1 MKPMT
6 DSKKSQPISPSS
18 IARIAGNILSGM
30 PATTDAHGR
39 YGYKTLDLDHALWA
53 ARYIAKKAAEQS
65 E

>member
-1 MKPMT
+1 MT

-30 PATTDAHGR
+30 VAASPNEFFKIGD
-39 YGYKTLDLDHALWA
+39 DECEHAMNL
-53 ARYIAKKAAEQS
+53 ARYIAKKAEEQS